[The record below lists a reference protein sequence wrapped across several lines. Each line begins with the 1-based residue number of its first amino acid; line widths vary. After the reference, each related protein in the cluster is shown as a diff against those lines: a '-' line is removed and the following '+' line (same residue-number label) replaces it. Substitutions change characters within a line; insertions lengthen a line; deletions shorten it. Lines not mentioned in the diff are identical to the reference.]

1 MSRFVTESVVEGAAL
16 GWLSELGYTVI
27 YGGTIA
33 PGESKAERESYKEV
47 VLKGRLLSA
56 LRRLNPALPNEAVDE
71 AYRKITQ
78 PQSPSLIED
87 NRAFHRMLVNGV
99 EVEYMRDGR
108 LTGDIA
114 ALADWENPS
123 YNDWLAVNQFTVQ
136 DGMHNRRPDIVIFLN
151 GLPLVV
157 MELKNPTSEKADIWS
172 AFNQLQTYKEQIP
185 SIFAYNSFLLVSN
198 SNEARVGTI
207 TANRER
213 FMPWRTIEGEG
224 DAPTTL
230 PQLQVVL
237 KGMFER
243 RRFLDYVRHFVVFEQ
258 DGPNIAKKM
267 AGYHQFHAVNRAV
280 AETVKASGAAGDRRI
295 GVVWHTQG
303 SGKSLTMAFYA
314 GRIILH
320 PAMENPTIVVLTDRN
335 DLDNQLFGNFALC
348 KDLLRQTPLQAETR
362 AELVNLLKVESGG
375 VVFTTIQ
382 KFFPEDGDNSFP
394 VLSRRRNIVVIAD
407 EAHRSQYEFIDGFA
421 RHMRDALPGASFIG
435 FTGTPIEFSD
445 RNTQAVFGD
454 YISIYDIQ
462 QAVQDGSTVP
472 IYYEARLA
480 KLSLPESERPRID
493 EDFEEVTEQEEED
506 KRERLRSKWARL
518 EAVVGAESRVK
529 EIAAD
534 LVEHFEGRLEAM
546 PGKAM
551 IVTMSR
557 RICVDLY
564 NAIVSLRPE
573 WHHKDDDKG
582 QIKVVMTGSASDDIS
597 MQPHIR
603 NKQRRDELAKRYKD
617 PNDPF
622 KLVIVRDMW
631 LTGFDAPSMHTMYLD
646 KPMQGHGL
654 MQAIARVNR
663 VFKDKPGGLIVDYLG
678 LADELKKAL
687 ATYTRSGGK
696 GETTIDVNQA
706 VAIMLEKYEIC
717 LSLFHGFDYSKYFLG
732 TSAERLAVIPAAQD
746 YILGQ
751 DKGKQRLVEAVV
763 ALSKAFALATPHDV
777 AKQIRDDVGFF
788 QTVKAALVTTT
799 RGPGKADDELDN
811 AIRQIISRAV
821 AADGVIDLFSQ
832 AGLKRPDVS
841 ILSDEF
847 LEQVKEMPQRN
858 LAVELLRK
866 LLNDEIRV
874 RGRKNRA
881 QAKAFSEKL
890 QDALNKYENR
900 FVGIEETIKW
910 LLTLAK
916 ELREANDRGEAF
928 GLTED
933 ELAFYDALGVNDSAV
948 AILGDQKLAKIARD
962 LTATLR
968 KNTTIDWT
976 SRESVRANLR
986 RMIKRILRHNG
997 YPPDKQESA
1006 VQTVIEQA
1014 ETLCEAWV
1022 GE

>member
-1 MSRFVTESVVEGAAL
+1 M
-16 GWLSELGYTVI
+16 
-27 YGGTIA
+27 
-33 PGESKAERESYKEV
+33 
-47 VLKGRLLSA
+47 
-56 LRRLNPALPNEAVDE
+56 
-71 AYRKITQ
+71 
-78 PQSPSLIED
+78 
-87 NRAFHRMLVNGV
+87 
-99 EVEYMRDGR
+99 
-108 LTGDIA
+108 
-114 ALADWENPS
+114 
-123 YNDWLAVNQFTVQ
+123 
-136 DGMHNRRPDIVIFLN
+136 
-151 GLPLVV
+151 
-157 MELKNPTSEKADIWS
+157 
-172 AFNQLQTYKEQIP
+172 
-185 SIFAYNSFLLVSN
+185 
-198 SNEARVGTI
+198 
-207 TANRER
+207 
-213 FMPWRTIEGEG
+213 
-224 DAPTTL
+224 
-230 PQLQVVL
+230 
-237 KGMFER
+237 
-243 RRFLDYVRHFVVFEQ
+243 
-258 DGPNIAKKM
+258 
-267 AGYHQFHAVNRAV
+267 
-280 AETVKASGAAGDRRI
+280 
-295 GVVWHTQG
+295 
-303 SGKSLTMAFYA
+303 
-314 GRIILH
+314 
-320 PAMENPTIVVLTDRN
+320 
-335 DLDNQLFGNFALC
+335 
-348 KDLLRQTPLQAETR
+348 
-362 AELVNLLKVESGG
+362 
-375 VVFTTIQ
+375 
-382 KFFPEDGDNSFP
+382 
-394 VLSRRRNIVVIAD
+394 VIAD

>member
-382 KFFPEDGDNSFP
+382 KFFP
-394 VLSRRRNIVVIAD
+394 RMATT
-407 EAHRSQYEFIDGFA
+407 
-421 RHMRDALPGASFIG
+421 AS
-435 FTGTPIEFSD
+435 
-445 RNTQAVFGD
+445 
-454 YISIYDIQ
+454 
-462 QAVQDGSTVP
+462 
-472 IYYEARLA
+472 
-480 KLSLPESERPRID
+480 
-493 EDFEEVTEQEEED
+493 
-506 KRERLRSKWARL
+506 
-518 EAVVGAESRVK
+518 
-529 EIAAD
+529 
-534 LVEHFEGRLEAM
+534 
-546 PGKAM
+546 
-551 IVTMSR
+551 
-557 RICVDLY
+557 
-564 NAIVSLRPE
+564 
-573 WHHKDDDKG
+573 
-582 QIKVVMTGSASDDIS
+582 
-597 MQPHIR
+597 
-603 NKQRRDELAKRYKD
+603 
-617 PNDPF
+617 PF
-622 KLVIVRDMW
+622 YR
-631 LTGFDAPSMHTMYLD
+631 G
-646 KPMQGHGL
+646 
-654 MQAIARVNR
+654 
-663 VFKDKPGGLIVDYLG
+663 
-678 LADELKKAL
+678 
-687 ATYTRSGGK
+687 
-696 GETTIDVNQA
+696 
-706 VAIMLEKYEIC
+706 VAI
-717 LSLFHGFDYSKYFLG
+717 
-732 TSAERLAVIPAAQD
+732 
-746 YILGQ
+746 
-751 DKGKQRLVEAVV
+751 
-763 ALSKAFALATPHDV
+763 
-777 AKQIRDDVGFF
+777 
-788 QTVKAALVTTT
+788 
-799 RGPGKADDELDN
+799 
-811 AIRQIISRAV
+811 
-821 AADGVIDLFSQ
+821 
-832 AGLKRPDVS
+832 
-841 ILSDEF
+841 
-847 LEQVKEMPQRN
+847 
-858 LAVELLRK
+858 
-866 LLNDEIRV
+866 
-874 RGRKNRA
+874 
-881 QAKAFSEKL
+881 
-890 QDALNKYENR
+890 
-900 FVGIEETIKW
+900 
-910 LLTLAK
+910 
-916 ELREANDRGEAF
+916 
-928 GLTED
+928 
-933 ELAFYDALGVNDSAV
+933 
-948 AILGDQKLAKIARD
+948 
-962 LTATLR
+962 
-968 KNTTIDWT
+968 
-976 SRESVRANLR
+976 
-986 RMIKRILRHNG
+986 
-997 YPPDKQESA
+997 
-1006 VQTVIEQA
+1006 
-1014 ETLCEAWV
+1014 
-1022 GE
+1022 

>member
-394 VLSRRRNIVVIAD
+394 VLSRRRNIVVIVD

>member
-1 MSRFVTESVVEGAAL
+1 M
-16 GWLSELGYTVI
+16 
-27 YGGTIA
+27 
-33 PGESKAERESYKEV
+33 
-47 VLKGRLLSA
+47 
-56 LRRLNPALPNEAVDE
+56 
-71 AYRKITQ
+71 
-78 PQSPSLIED
+78 
-87 NRAFHRMLVNGV
+87 
-99 EVEYMRDGR
+99 
-108 LTGDIA
+108 
-114 ALADWENPS
+114 
-123 YNDWLAVNQFTVQ
+123 
-136 DGMHNRRPDIVIFLN
+136 
-151 GLPLVV
+151 
-157 MELKNPTSEKADIWS
+157 
-172 AFNQLQTYKEQIP
+172 
-185 SIFAYNSFLLVSN
+185 
-198 SNEARVGTI
+198 
-207 TANRER
+207 
-213 FMPWRTIEGEG
+213 
-224 DAPTTL
+224 
-230 PQLQVVL
+230 
-237 KGMFER
+237 
-243 RRFLDYVRHFVVFEQ
+243 
-258 DGPNIAKKM
+258 
-267 AGYHQFHAVNRAV
+267 
-280 AETVKASGAAGDRRI
+280 
-295 GVVWHTQG
+295 
-303 SGKSLTMAFYA
+303 
-314 GRIILH
+314 
-320 PAMENPTIVVLTDRN
+320 
-335 DLDNQLFGNFALC
+335 
-348 KDLLRQTPLQAETR
+348 
-362 AELVNLLKVESGG
+362 
-375 VVFTTIQ
+375 
-382 KFFPEDGDNSFP
+382 
-394 VLSRRRNIVVIAD
+394 
-407 EAHRSQYEFIDGFA
+407 
-421 RHMRDALPGASFIG
+421 
-435 FTGTPIEFSD
+435 
-445 RNTQAVFGD
+445 
-454 YISIYDIQ
+454 
-462 QAVQDGSTVP
+462 
-472 IYYEARLA
+472 
-480 KLSLPESERPRID
+480 
-493 EDFEEVTEQEEED
+493 
-506 KRERLRSKWARL
+506 
-518 EAVVGAESRVK
+518 GAESRVK